1 MPVTATG
8 LHYRLD
14 APTAAG
20 GTPGRPVLLQHG
32 IGVHGAAWD
41 AWVPTLAADR
51 PVIRPDMRGW
61 GRSPV
66 PPEDHDWTMEELVE
80 DLWQVADAAGQGTDT
95 GPIHLFGE
103 SFGGTIVLAAALAQ
117 PARTASVTI
126 SNASFRGHGV
136 GEFHNWPAQF
146 ADGADQWSLRM
157 MANRFAAGALDQ
169 DQWDQ
174 FHRMQSAT
182 RPHVAIG
189 LGRLL
194 AGLDLGPD
202 LGRLQCPLSVVLPDG
217 SPFVPVSLWSDLAA
231 RLDNIRLR
239 MVPGVRHGL
248 PFSHAGPESDMLAT
262 ALNRLDQTAT

>member
-14 APTAAG
+14 NSTAAQDP
-20 GTPGRPVLLQHG
+20 PGRPVLLQHG
-32 IGVHGAAWD
+32 IGVHGAVWD
-41 AWVPTLAADR
+41 AWIPALAAGR

-61 GRSPV
+61 GQSPV
-66 PPEDHDWTMEELVE
+66 PPENHDWTMAELVS
-80 DLWQVADAAGQGTDT
+80 DLWQVADAAGEGTDT

-103 SFGGTIVLAAALAQ
+103 SFGGTIVLAAALAR
-117 PARTASVTI
+117 PERTASVTI

-136 GEFHNWPAQF
+136 GEFHNRPAQF
-146 ADGADQWSLRM
+146 TDGVDQWSLRM
-157 MANRFAAGALDQ
+157 MANRFAPDALDQ
-169 DQWDQ
+169 DQWDR

-194 AGLDLGPD
+194 AGLDLGPRLD
-202 LGRLQCPLSVVLPDG
+202 HLQCPLSVVLPDA

-239 MVPGVRHGL
+239 VVPGVRHGL
-248 PFSHAGPESDMLAT
+248 PFSHAVPESEILAD
-262 ALNRLDQTAT
+262 ALTRLDQAGA